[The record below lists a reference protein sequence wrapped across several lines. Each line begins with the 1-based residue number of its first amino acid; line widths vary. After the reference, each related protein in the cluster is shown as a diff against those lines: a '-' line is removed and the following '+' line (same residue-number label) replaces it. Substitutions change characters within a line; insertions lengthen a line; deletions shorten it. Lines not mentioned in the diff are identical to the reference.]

1 MKILVMTPE
10 RIDKMIASARGDCK
24 EARIINDL
32 NNGVPKYRIA
42 LGAHQSRLAQ
52 LLELRAAMTEVDLDY
67 EAAVLRL
74 DKQRMFGVLTAESID
89 YCDGITA
96 LEQNILAHI
105 KEGK

>member
-52 LLELRAAMTEVDLDY
+52 LLELRAAMTEVDL
-67 EAAVLRL
+67 EELSAADLRNDPYGMGL
-74 DKQRMFGVLTAESID
+74 GTYQKAISDIVDIAAQANNPT
-89 YCDGITA
+89 
-96 LEQNILAHI
+96 
-105 KEGK
+105 

>member
-52 LLELRAAMTEVDLDY
+52 LLELRAAMTEVDL
-67 EAAVLRL
+67 EELS
-74 DKQRMFGVLTAESID
+74 AEDVAKRQYSASPL
-89 YCDGITA
+89 DGIG
-96 LEQNILAHI
+96 
-105 KEGK
+105 GK